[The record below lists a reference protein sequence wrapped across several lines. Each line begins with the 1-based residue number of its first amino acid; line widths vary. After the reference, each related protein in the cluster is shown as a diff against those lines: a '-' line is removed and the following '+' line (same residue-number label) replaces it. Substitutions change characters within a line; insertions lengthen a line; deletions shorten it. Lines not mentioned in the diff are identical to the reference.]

1 MFPPQ
6 AGKMQTRNT
15 TLIPPCTPRGIIAF
29 VLRRMSID
37 ERLSQHW
44 NLTVGSA
51 FQQNF
56 RSPEAGGVRQRS
68 SQGHAPHPLQIC
80 SQCRQ
85 QKPVSFDIAV
95 TAAGRSGGDVIAS
108 SIPLLSH
115 SCHMLPSSPA
125 PPLFVDC
132 WLLFLLPKALPPPTV
147 PSFVAAD
154 GVTAPGHS
162 SQRQFRQGGRGG

>member
-1 MFPPQ
+1 MMFPPQ
-6 AGKMQTRNT
+6 AWKMPTRT
-15 TLIPPCTPRGIIAF
+15 TVPIPPRTPCGTIVF
-29 VLRRMSID
+29 VLRHTGIN
-37 ERLSQHW
+37 ERFSQHW

-51 FQQNF
+51 F
-56 RSPEAGGVRQRS
+56 RLPKAGGVRQRS
-68 SQGHAPHPLQIC
+68 SQGNACHPLQIRC
-80 SQCRQ
+80 QRRQ